1 MRGKD
6 EQQLDVFS
14 YLNPEQRVPQDH
26 PLRPLRVMTD
36 EALQQLRP
44 RFNSLYAKTGRPS
57 IAPEKLLRALLLQ
70 ALYSVR
76 SERMLMEQLDYN
88 LLFRWF
94 VGLNMDDAI
103 WDVTVFTKNRERL
116 LDGDIAE
123 AFFQA
128 VLQQARE
135 RGLLSDE
142 HFTVDGTL
150 LEAWA
155 SVKSYQRKDGK
166 NAVPPDDPGNA
177 TVDFHGEKR
186 SNETHASKTDPDAK
200 MARKGKGKEAKLSYN
215 GNLLVEN
222 RNGLIVNTEV
232 FEANGTAERDAALV
246 MLEQIPGT
254 KQVTVGGDKA
264 YDTADFVAECRNL
277 KVTPHVAQNLER
289 PGGSAID
296 ARTTQHVGYAISQR
310 KRKRIEECFGWL
322 KTIAL
327 LRKVRHRG
335 LFKVEWNFTFAA
347 AAYNLIRMRNLA
359 IQTT

>member
-14 YLNPEQRVPQDH
+14 YISPEQRVPHDH

-36 EALQQLRP
+36 EALRELQP
-44 RFNSLYAKTGRPS
+44 RFNKLYATTGRPS

-76 SERMLMEQLDYN
+76 SERMLMEQLNYN

-94 VGLNMDDAI
+94 VGLNMDDSV

-135 RGLLSDE
+135 RNLLSDE

-155 SVKSYQRKDGK
+155 SVKSYQRKDAK
-166 NAVPPDDPGNA
+166 NGVPPDDPGNA

-186 SNETHASKTDPDAK
+186 SNETHQSKTDPDAK

-222 RNGLIVNTEV
+222 RHGLIVNSEV

-296 ARTTQHVGYAISQR
+296 ARTTQHPGYAISQR

-335 LFKVEWNFTFAA
+335 IFKVGWAFTFAA
-347 AAYNLIRMRNLA
+347 AAYNLVRMRNLA
-359 IQTT
+359 IQAT

>member
-1 MRGKD
+1 MRGQD

-14 YLNPEQRVPQDH
+14 YVSPEQRVPQDH

-36 EALQQLRP
+36 EALQQLQP
-44 RFNSLYAKTGRPS
+44 RFNKLYAKTGRPS

-76 SERMLMEQLDYN
+76 SERLLMEQLDYN

-135 RGLLSDE
+135 RSLLSDE

-155 SVKSYQRKDGK
+155 SVKSYQRKD
-166 NAVPPDDPGNA
+166 
-177 TVDFHGEKR
+177 
-186 SNETHASKTDPDAK
+186 AK
-200 MARKGKGKEAKLSYN
+200 MARKGKDKEAKLSYN

-222 RNGLIVNTEV
+222 RNGLIINTEV

-296 ARTTQHVGYAISQR
+296 ARTTQHAGYAISQR
-310 KRKRIEECFGWL
+310 KRKRVEECFGWL

-335 LFKVEWNFTFAA
+335 VLKVGWVFTFAA
-347 AAYNLIRMRNLA
+347 AAYNLVRLRNLA
-359 IQTT
+359 MQAR

>member
-14 YLNPEQRVPQDH
+14 YVSPEQRVPQDH

-36 EALQQLRP
+36 EALRELQP
-44 RFNSLYAKTGRPS
+44 RFHKLYAKTGRPS

-76 SERMLMEQLDYN
+76 SERLLMEQLDYN

-135 RGLLSDE
+135 RSLLSDE

-155 SVKSYQRKDGK
+155 SVKSYQRKDAK
-166 NAVPPDDPGNA
+166 NTVPPEGPGNA

-186 SNETHASKTDPDAK
+186 SNETHNRTPIR
-200 MARKGKGKEAKLSYN
+200 MRRWHERQGKEAKLSYN
-215 GNLLVEN
+215 GNLPVEN
-222 RNGLIVNTEV
+222 RHGLIVKQPGV
-232 FEANGTAERDAALV
+232 RGQRNGGARCRAGDA
-246 MLEQIPGT
+246 GT
-254 KQVTVGGDKA
+254 DSGHETSNRGRRQGLGHGRISWPNA
-264 YDTADFVAECRNL
+264 GNQGHAAR
-277 KVTPHVAQNLER
+277 
-289 PGGSAID
+289 GSKSGATRWKCD
-296 ARTTQHVGYAISQR
+296 
-310 KRKRIEECFGWL
+310 
-322 KTIAL
+322 
-327 LRKVRHRG
+327 
-335 LFKVEWNFTFAA
+335 
-347 AAYNLIRMRNLA
+347 
-359 IQTT
+359 

>member
-14 YLNPEQRVPQDH
+14 YISPEQRVPQDH

-36 EALQQLRP
+36 EALGELQP
-44 RFNSLYAKTGRPS
+44 RFNKLYAKTGRPS
-57 IAPEKLLRALLLQ
+57 IAPERLLRALLLQ

-76 SERMLMEQLDYN
+76 SERMLMEQLNYN

-94 VGLNMDDAI
+94 VGLNMDDSV
-103 WDVTVFTKNRERL
+103 WDVTVFSKNRERL
-116 LDGDIAE
+116 LAGDIAE

-135 RGLLSDE
+135 RNVLSDE

-155 SVKSYQRKDGK
+155 SVKSYQRKDAK
-166 NAVPPDDPGNA
+166 NGVRPNDPGNA

-186 SNETHASKTDPDAK
+186 SNETHPSKTDPDAK

-222 RNGLIVNTEV
+222 RHGLIVNSEV

-296 ARTTQHVGYAISQR
+296 ARTTQHPGYAISQR

-335 LFKVEWNFTFAA
+335 IFKVGWVFTFATA
-347 AAYNLIRMRNLA
+347 VYNLVRMRNLA
-359 IQTT
+359 IQAT

>member
-1 MRGKD
+1 MRGND

-14 YLNPEQRVPQDH
+14 YVSPEQRVPQDH

-36 EALQQLRP
+36 EALRELQPQ
-44 RFNSLYAKTGRPS
+44 FHKLYAKTGRPS

-76 SERMLMEQLDYN
+76 SERLLMEQLDYN

-135 RGLLSDE
+135 RSLLSDE

-155 SVKSYQRKDGK
+155 SVKSYQRKDAK
-166 NAVPPDDPGNA
+166 NTVPPDDPGRRW
-177 TVDFHGEKR
+177 TSMGR
-186 SNETHASKTDPDAK
+186 SGRTRRTNRRRTRMRRWHAKAR
-200 MARKGKGKEAKLSYN
+200 ARKPS
-215 GNLLVEN
+215 
-222 RNGLIVNTEV
+222 
-232 FEANGTAERDAALV
+232 
-246 MLEQIPGT
+246 
-254 KQVTVGGDKA
+254 
-264 YDTADFVAECRNL
+264 
-277 KVTPHVAQNLER
+277 
-289 PGGSAID
+289 
-296 ARTTQHVGYAISQR
+296 
-310 KRKRIEECFGWL
+310 
-322 KTIAL
+322 
-327 LRKVRHRG
+327 
-335 LFKVEWNFTFAA
+335 
-347 AAYNLIRMRNLA
+347 
-359 IQTT
+359 

>member
-14 YLNPEQRVPQDH
+14 YISPEQRVPHDH

-36 EALQQLRP
+36 DALRKLQP
-44 RFNSLYAKTGRPS
+44 RFNKLYAKMGRPS

-76 SERMLMEQLDYN
+76 SERMLMEQLNYN

-94 VGLNMDDAI
+94 VGLNMDDSV

-135 RGLLSDE
+135 RNLLSDE

-155 SVKSYQRKDGK
+155 SVKSYQRKDAK
-166 NAVPPDDPGNA
+166 NGVPPDDPGNA

-186 SNETHASKTDPDAK
+186 SNETHQSKTDPDAK

-222 RNGLIVNTEV
+222 RHGLIVNSEV

-264 YDTADFVAECRNL
+264 YDTADFVAECRHM
-277 KVTPHVAQNLER
+277 KVTPHVAQNLQR

-296 ARTTQHVGYAISQR
+296 ARTTQHPGYAISQR

-335 LFKVEWNFTFAA
+335 IFKVGWAFTFAA
-347 AAYNLIRMRNLA
+347 AAYNLVRMRNLA
-359 IQTT
+359 IQAT